1 MATTNSLIINSVD
14 QASKKNQK
22 TLTDINPDA
31 NTAALKTFATK
42 LNAITTNSLGSI
54 AKVTREEFDP
64 SITYHDIVWTLM
76 PEGTGV
82 TSDTSTNTVTVT
94 RSQLPALSTDMS
106 EWAGFKIMCDINVNG
121 ASHLLPALQTINT
134 LRITYKM
141 DSWTKDPSSQYD
153 DVFIPLF
160 PDFTNPASGGTS
172 FYSMY
177 IVNTGDIYPCT
188 AYITL
193 PAGSF
198 ISGNTTYYYNESV
211 VTVNFV

>member
-14 QASKKNQK
+14 QSSKKNQK

-64 SITYHDIVWTLM
+64 SITYHDIVWTLT
-76 PEGTGV
+76 PDGSGV
-82 TSDTSTNTVTVT
+82 ASDTSTNTVTVT
-94 RSQLPALSTDMS
+94 RSQLPALSTDLS
-106 EWAGFKIMCDINVNG
+106 EWPTFTMVPKIVDGQDI
-121 ASHLLPALQTINT
+121 HLPALQIVNT
-134 LRITYKM
+134 LKITYKL
-141 DSWTKDPSSQYD
+141 DSWTKDPSTELD
-153 DVFIPLF
+153 DVIIPLV
-160 PDFTNPASGGTS
+160 PDFSGPTGIAVA
-172 FYSMY
+172 FMMFV
-177 IVNTGDIYPCT
+177 VNTGYIYPCT